1 MTMSLLETIPSPP
14 SADLLGRRLLAH
26 DVAKGWVRIVFEAK
40 PGFLDSDG
48 TIQAGFLSAM
58 LEESMRPAAWIM
70 TEGEFSA
77 ATLGMAVTF
86 LAPARPGPLYGE
98 GQVVQLRK
106 TIVFLEG
113 RLVDA
118 RGRLVARATASA
130 RLIPATKAV
139 AERRR
144 AWAAAG

>member
-26 DVAKGWVRIVFEAK
+26 DVAKGWVRIAFEAK
-40 PGFLDSDG
+40 PGFLDSDD

-86 LAPARPGPLYGE
+86 LAAARPGPLYGE

-139 AERRR
+139 AQPRR